1 MFPRQT
7 QQIRYGPD
15 GSRGGGSGASGGG
28 NGVAGGMHTRM
39 PHGAWACAL
48 GRDCAVGRDRAV
60 GRDCAVGRA
69 ALRAPPGR
77 WV

>member
-15 GSRGGGSGASGGG
+15 GSRGGGNGAAEGG

-39 PHGAWACAL
+39 PHGAW
-48 GRDCAVGRDRAV
+48 DCVVGRGLR
-60 GRDCAVGRA
+60 GRA
-69 ALRAPPGR
+69 GLQLAGRHGRVSAPPGR